1 MCGGLSEA
9 MAAND
14 APHKEAQGRSGAME
28 GVILGVSLQD
38 HILNDEISVRTKP
51 TKLEKS
57 KNK

>member
-28 GVILGVSLQD
+28 KVTQSFSAES
-38 HILNDEISVRTKP
+38 HFE
-51 TKLEKS
+51 
-57 KNK
+57 